1 MIELIKSWLVG
12 ITCAAMV
19 VALAEGLMPDGVVRK
34 VGRLT
39 GALVMLL
46 AVIQPVLQVDGA
58 ALASSLTQYRAQA
71 AGYSQSLEE
80 ENQELMK
87 KLIAEQAGAYI
98 LDKAQALGA
107 APTSVTVTTEP
118 GEGDYPIPSAV
129 TVRGDLTE
137 QQIAALTRQIAADFA
152 IPAQRQTYITE
163 DVE

>member
-80 ENQELMK
+80 ENRELMK

-107 APTSVTVTTEP
+107 APTSVTV
-118 GEGDYPIPSAV
+118 
-129 TVRGDLTE
+129 RGDLT
-137 QQIAALTRQIAADFA
+137 QSQIAALTRQIAADFA